1 MKRLDQVL
9 YRMVCALFLLLGGLP
24 KKWRHRLA
32 ISSGRLLFALD
43 RKHRRIA
50 LQNLKLAYDGEKS
63 DVERLAIAR
72 RVFEN
77 LFHLIFEIGWSLRLP
92 ADELP
97 RHFSLSG
104 TEWCRQAMDKGKGVL
119 YLTAHFGNWELLP
132 IAAHLAGIPAR
143 IVYRPLDA
151 PFLDRFFKEG
161 RTRFGAKV
169 IPSRPRGAMYKIY
182 RELKH
187 GHPVAMLMDQNVDWY
202 EGVFVDFFNHRAC
215 TNRGMALLA
224 LKSGAPVIP
233 AFMIRTPEGFHAAFG
248 PELPLIQTGDSIKDI
263 EMNTAQY
270 NRVIELYARRFPEQ
284 WFWVHQRWKT
294 RPYKPWPRE
303 TKA

>member
-1 MKRLDQVL
+1 MKKLDQVL
-9 YRMVCALFLLLGGLP
+9 YRMVCALFRLLGNIP
-24 KKWRHRLA
+24 KKWRDASA
-32 ISSGRLLFALD
+32 ITLGRVLFALD

-50 LQNLKLAYDGEKS
+50 LRNLKLAYGAEKS

-77 LFHLIFEIGWSLRLP
+77 LFHLIFEIGWSLRLT

-97 RHFSLSG
+97 NHFSVSG
-104 TEWCRQAMDKGKGVL
+104 AEWCRRAMDKGKGVL

-161 RTRFGAKV
+161 RTRFGAKT
-169 IPSRPRGAMYKIY
+169 IPSRPRGAMRKIY
-182 RELKH
+182 RELKN
-187 GHPVAMLMDQNVDWY
+187 GQPVAMLMDQNVDWH

-215 TNRGMALLA
+215 TNTGMALLA

-233 AFMIRTPEGFHAAFG
+233 AFMIRTSEGFHAVFG
-248 PELPLIQTGDSIKDI
+248 PELPLIRTGDPTKDI

-303 TKA
+303 TKM

>member
-1 MKRLDQVL
+1 MKMVDQVL
-9 YRMVCALFLLLGGLP
+9 YRAVCALFNLLGRLP
-24 KKWRHRLA
+24 KAWRHASAVFL
-32 ISSGRLLFALD
+32 GRLVFALD
-43 RKHRRIA
+43 RRHRRIA
-50 LQNLKLAYDGEKS
+50 LRNLKLAYGGEKS

-72 RVFEN
+72 CVFEN
-77 LFHLIFEIGWSLRLP
+77 LFHLVFEIGWARRLSI
-92 ADELP
+92 DELSGYL
-97 RHFSLSG
+97 SLSG
-104 TEWCRQAMDKGKGVL
+104 TEWCRRAMEKGKGVL

-151 PFLDRFFKEG
+151 PFLDRFFKES

-169 IPSRPRGAMYKIY
+169 IPSRPRGAMYKLY
-182 RELKH
+182 RELRH
-187 GHPVAMLMDQNVDWY
+187 GYPVAMLMDQNVDWY

-224 LKSGAPVIP
+224 LKSGAPVVP

-248 PELPLIQTGDSIKDI
+248 PELPLIQTGDPTKDI
-263 EMNTAQY
+263 EMNTEQY
-270 NRVIELYARRFPEQ
+270 NRVIEKYARRFPEQ

>member
-1 MKRLDQVL
+1 MNKLDQVI
-9 YRMVCALFLLLGGLP
+9 YRAVHTLFRLLGGLP
-24 KKWRHRLA
+24 KRWRQALG
-32 ISSGRLLFALD
+32 IFLGRLLFVLD

-50 LQNLKLAYDGEKS
+50 LRNLNLAYSGEKS
-63 DVERLAIAR
+63 DLERFAIAR

-77 LFHLIFEIGWSLRLP
+77 LFHLIFEVGWARRLSIG
-92 ADELP
+92 ELN
-97 RHFSLSG
+97 RYFSFSG
-104 TEWCRQAMDKGKGVL
+104 LECHRRAMAKGKGIL

-132 IAAHLAGIPAR
+132 VAARLAGIPAR

-151 PFLDRFFKEG
+151 PFLDRYFKEG
-161 RTRFGAKV
+161 RTRFGAKA

-182 RELKH
+182 RELRH
-187 GHPVAMLMDQNVDWY
+187 GYPVAMLMDQNVDWY
-202 EGVFVDFFNHRAC
+202 QGVFVDFFDHRAC

-233 AFMIRTPEGFHAAFG
+233 VFLIRTPSGFHAAFG
-248 PELPLIQTGDSIKDI
+248 PELPLIQTGDPIKDV
-263 EMNTAQY
+263 EMNTEQY
-270 NRVIELYARRFPEQ
+270 NRVVELYVRRFPDQ

-303 TKA
+303 TNK